1 MSDERFRATIT
12 KVMLTWSTT
21 TWVALDILHK
31 KGIATYADIQE
42 SISTVRD
49 LMPEELYSKEI
60 AAILNLMEQTYQPGQ
75 YRSPLEPPDRKRP

>member
-1 MSDERFRATIT
+1 MSDDNLRAAISNA
-12 KVMLTWSTT
+12 MIIWSTT

-42 SISTVRD
+42 SISIVRD
-49 LMPEELYSKEI
+49 LMPKELYSKEI

-75 YRSPLEPPDRKRP
+75 YRSPLEPPDQK